1 MSTTPYLEQLGR
13 QHGFTLDELE
23 ANRRGALHPG
33 QLARGVRK
41 GMVSIVVLATLG
53 LLALGTGLVGAYAFY
68 EGLGPDPSRVDV
80 NAAYAIA
87 GAGVFLGLVFFVC
100 AGISVARRGARKAAF
115 ATGRIEVLEG
125 ALDKMHIIGGGTP
138 SEYSF
143 RVAGRSFPTL
153 PAVWELL
160 TQGANYRLYC
170 VADQLL
176 SFEPVVAEAVPAA
189 VRQSAGSPCEKELE
203 SVRTDDPVARAEYDR
218 DLAHLD
224 RTRNIKPSRRGQ

>member
-33 QLARGVRK
+33 QLARGLRK
-41 GMVSIVVLATLG
+41 GLVSIVVLATLG
-53 LLALGTGLVGAYAFY
+53 LLALGSGLVGAYAFY
-68 EGLGPDPSRVDV
+68 EELGPDPSRVDV

-100 AGISVARRGARKAAF
+100 AGISVARRRARKAAF
-115 ATGRIEVLEG
+115 VAGRIEVLEG
-125 ALDKMHIIGGGTP
+125 ALDKIRIGGTAGAFH
-138 SEYSF
+138 F
-143 RVAGRSFPTL
+143 RVGGRSFSTSPTL
-153 PAVWELL
+153 WELL

-176 SFEPVVAEAVPAA
+176 SFEPVVAENVRAA
-189 VRQSAGSPCEKELE
+189 ARQGVIDVGRERSYG
-203 SVRTDDPVARAEYDR
+203 
-218 DLAHLD
+218 
-224 RTRNIKPSRRGQ
+224 